1 MKCKGLISLSEL
13 IKSVAFSVICKQE
26 IVKMPLNSKRRQVF
40 ATNVIVIIIV
50 VVVIFVEIEELDT

>member
-1 MKCKGLISLSEL
+1 MSEL
-13 IKSVAFSVICKQE
+13 IKAVVFSVICKQE
-26 IVKMPLNSKRRQVF
+26 IVKMPLNSKRRQIF